1 MSQPGTDASVDPERF
16 LRDLMAQA
24 VTGCITA
31 QGPSGRLRVYLMQGE
46 VIAAH
51 GGDDAAMVIKRLVA
65 LGALTAENARNLSA
79 ASPNASGLIQ
89 ELVGR
94 VDDALLEGRL
104 AARFRQALLEYL
116 RADNGATFQEMDA
129 VFVENIQVGHD
140 SASLLDDLTR
150 QQGRLDTLRSRPDLV
165 LKAGPHP
172 ANSPNHQRLLRL
184 VGQGVRLS
192 DLVGDSPFEELET
205 LGFVI
210 DMLVI
215 ESLVPEQPPAAAPGQ
230 LSAQRAEAL
239 QSFNDTDDEASGA
252 DTRDPNDASQD
263 VASPETDAPS
273 PRLPAPPPKSR
284 TTAPPGLA
292 SHAGFLPS
300 SALVDKRI
308 LSMFADHDQTRGMG
322 EGDFSTD
329 TELLER
335 IDVASDVG
343 VHAQPEPETG
353 ERVILEME
361 EADEAAKDSKAVSL
375 SFGGPRLAEADA
387 RNKVAVANDVLAAVS
402 FALDEQAGHGA
413 GRIAIQLLLEGT
425 PNQYAVL
432 FQGADADKMG
442 RVNAEVILRNLARR
456 PESEHRQL
464 LNLALADLIERALSS
479 CLEELAEDAIDAML
493 EHIAG
498 YQQRLGL

>member
-1 MSQPGTDASVDPERF
+1 
-16 LRDLMAQA
+16 MAQA

-51 GGDDAAMVIKRLVA
+51 GANDAAMVLQRLVA
-65 LGALTAENARNLSA
+65 LGALTADNAKTLAES
-79 ASPNASGLIQ
+79 SPSSSGVIQ
-89 ELVGR
+89 DLVGK
-94 VDDALLEGRL
+94 VDDAVLEGRL
-104 AARFRQALLEYL
+104 AARFRQALLEFL
-116 RADNGATFQEMDA
+116 RADNGAAFQEMDA

-140 SASLLDDLTR
+140 TATLLDDLTR

-165 LKAGPHP
+165 LKTGPRP
-172 ANSPNHQRLLRL
+172 ANSPNHQRLARL
-184 VGQGVRLS
+184 IGDGIPLAELVRQ
-192 DLVGDSPFEELET
+192 SPFEELET

-215 ESLVPEQPPAAAPGQ
+215 ESVVPEQAPAPFHPTP
-230 LSAQRAEAL
+230 
-239 QSFNDTDDEASGA
+239 QSHGRELRSFTDTDDGASGA
-252 DTRDPNDASQD
+252 DTRDPNNISQSDAS
-263 VASPETDAPS
+263 SEIDAPT
-273 PRLPAPPPKSR
+273 PRLPAPPPKNR
-284 TTAPPGLA
+284 NAATPLA
-292 SHAGFLPS
+292 THAGFLPPS
-300 SALVDKRI
+300 GLVDQRI

-322 EGDFSTD
+322 EGDFSTGA
-329 TELLER
+329 ELLER
-335 IDVASDVG
+335 IDVAGS
-343 VHAQPEPETG
+343 AQLIPEPETG
-353 ERVILEME
+353 ERVIIEME
-361 EADEAAKDSKAVSL
+361 EADDTAEAAKAVSL

-442 RVNAEVILRNLARR
+442 RVNAETVLRNLGRR

-479 CLEELAEDAIDAML
+479 CLEELSEDAIDAML